1 MSRFRNIIYSI
12 IWIIGSLTIIVGTS
26 YYVHLFTVM
35 YVPSIDETRE
45 WIPTL
50 ISIIVVGVLVLTYLF
65 RTKRRI
71 IGGIVLVLWLIYM
84 WPLWRT
90 LVLYGGF
97 F

>member
-1 MSRFRNIIYSI
+1 MSRFKKIIYSI
-12 IWIIGSLTIIVGTS
+12 IWIIGSLIIIVGTS
-26 YYVHLFTVM
+26 YYVHLYTVK
-35 YVPSIDETRE
+35 YIPSLDQTRE
-45 WIPTL
+45 WVPTL
-50 ISIIVVGVLVLTYLF
+50 IAIIVVGVLVVTYHF
-65 RTKRRI
+65 RKKRRI